1 VRRRRDGGGPMG
13 MPKTIGRYEILE
25 EIGRGSMGVVYKAR
39 DPRIGRVGALKTIA
53 FSFPLGPGEEEEFL
67 QRFYHEAQ
75 VAGRLNHPNIVTIY
89 DVGEK
94 GSGGEAY
101 IAMEFVT
108 GTNLHELL
116 AGGGRLPLA
125 QVSEVMERLS
135 EALDYAHASGVI
147 HRDIKPAN
155 ILLTEAGQPKILD
168 FGIARLA
175 AGGLTRPGK
184 FFGTPNYMSPEQVT
198 GIDVDG
204 RTDQFSLGVILYQ
217 LLTGERPFV
226 GDSVTAISYQ
236 VVNVD
241 PPPPSKLNPALRP
254 SFDRIIRKVLSK
266 NVADRYARCADL
278 AADLRSAV
286 GEWRDSA
293 ERSTPP
299 TLVSREDRAAGA
311 PGSGEGGSR
320 GITFLAPRFGRMLAL
335 RGTPLGIGWI
345 AFLVCLV
352 LLAAAPFL
360 LYRSP
365 SRRAGGP
372 QALGLLT
379 APTAPRATGATSLS
393 SLGEAAAPASTDP
406 AQAARLRVEMSHR
419 FSNGRIEVRVDGAK
433 ALEERLKSSGGKT
446 RFVRTLPVA
455 AGSHRV
461 EVRVSSGSTF
471 DDIQGIRGDFRARE
485 QKELT
490 VSVSPIS
497 KRLKLRFEEPQPAE
511 ARK

>member
-1 VRRRRDGGGPMG
+1 
-13 MPKTIGRYEILE
+13 
-25 EIGRGSMGVVYKAR
+25 MGVVYKAR
-39 DPRIGRVGALKTIA
+39 DPRIGRVVALKTIA

-94 GSGGEAY
+94 GTGGDAY

-116 AGGGRLPLA
+116 SGGGRLPLA
-125 QVSEVMERLS
+125 QVADVVEKLAQ
-135 EALDYAHASGVI
+135 ALDFAHDSGVI

-155 ILLTEAGQPKILD
+155 ILLTEVGQPKILD

-198 GIDVDG
+198 GSDVDG

-217 LLTGERPFV
+217 LLTGEKPFV

-236 VVNVD
+236 VVNVE

-254 SFDRIIRKVLSK
+254 PFDRIVRKVLSK
-266 NVADRYARCADL
+266 NVSDRYPRCADL
-278 AADLRSAV
+278 ANDLKAAI
-286 GEWRDSA
+286 GEWRESA
-293 ERSTPP
+293 EKSTPP
-299 TLVSREDRAAGA
+299 TLVSRE
-311 PGSGEGGSR
+311 PSGSASAEAGEGGKR
-320 GITFLAPRFGRMLAL
+320 GVTFLAPHFARILAGR
-335 RGTPLGIGWI
+335 GSPLGIGWI
-345 AFLVCLV
+345 PFLICLI

-365 SRRAGGP
+365 GKRANATQP
-372 QALGLLT
+372 LGLLT
-379 APTAPRATGATSLS
+379 APSGARAGGGAVLS
-393 SLGEAAAPASTDP
+393 GISAAASQDAPDP
-406 AQAARLRVEMSHR
+406 AQTARLRVTLSHR
-419 FSNGRIEVRVDGAK
+419 FSSGRIEIRVDGAK
-433 ALEERLKSSGGKT
+433 TLEDRLRGNGGKT
-446 RFVRTLPVA
+446 RFIRILRVS

-461 EVRVSSGSTF
+461 EVRVTSGKTF
-471 DDIQGIRGDFRARE
+471 DGIEGIHGDFRPRE
-485 QKELT
+485 QKELA

-497 KRLKLRFEEPQPAE
+497 KRLKMRFEDAHTAG

>member
-1 VRRRRDGGGPMG
+1 MV

-25 EIGRGSMGVVYKAR
+25 EVGRGSMGVVYRAR
-39 DPRIGRVGALKTIA
+39 DPRIGRTVALKTIA

-94 GSGGEAY
+94 GAGGDAY

-116 AGGGRLPLA
+116 AGGGRLPLMQVADVVEKLA
-125 QVSEVMERLS
+125 Q
-135 EALDYAHASGVI
+135 ALDYAHENGVV

-155 ILLTEAGQPKILD
+155 ILLTESGQPKILD

-184 FFGTPNYMSPEQVT
+184 FFGTPNYMSPEQVV
-198 GIDVDG
+198 GAEIDG
-204 RTDQFSLGVILYQ
+204 RTDQFSLGIILYQ
-217 LLTGERPFV
+217 LLTGEKPFV

-254 SFDRIIRKVLSK
+254 PFDRIIRKTLAK
-266 NVADRYARCADL
+266 NASDRYVRCQDL
-278 AADLRSAV
+278 AADLKSAV
-286 GEWRDSA
+286 TEWRESS
-293 ERSTPP
+293 EQSTPP
-299 TLVSREDRAAGA
+299 TLVSRDKARGDSAEPVAAGV
-311 PGSGEGGSR
+311 R
-320 GITFLAPRFGRMLAL
+320 GITFLAPRLSRLFTSG
-335 RGTPLGIGWI
+335 GTPLGIGWI

-352 LLAAAPFL
+352 LLASAPFL

-365 SRRAGGP
+365 GGRATGSQP
-372 QALGLLT
+372 LGLLT
-379 APTAPRATGATSLS
+379 APASAGSQGTAPGAALAGPGAIAGPSIV
-393 SLGEAAAPASTDP
+393 DP
-406 AQAARLRVEMSHR
+406 EQAARLRLTLLHR
-419 FSNGRIEVRVDGAK
+419 FPSGRIEVRLDGAP
-433 ALEERLKSSGGKT
+433 LLGEGLKGGSGKI

-455 AGSHRV
+455 PGSHRV
-461 EVRVSSGSTF
+461 EVRVISGHNF
-471 DDIQGIRGDFRARE
+471 DDVEGIQGDFRP
-485 QKELT
+485 KERKNLQVT
-490 VSVSPIS
+490 VSTIG
-497 KRLKLRFEEPQPAE
+497 KRLKMRFETPEGE
-511 ARK
+511 TSHR

>member
-1 VRRRRDGGGPMG
+1 MA

-25 EIGRGSMGVVYKAR
+25 EVGRGSMGVVYKAR
-39 DPRIGRVGALKTIA
+39 DPRIGRVVALKTIA

-75 VAGRLNHPNIVTIY
+75 VAGRLNHSNIVTIY

-94 GSGGEAY
+94 GDGGEAY

-108 GTNLHELL
+108 GTNLHDLL
-116 AGGGRLPLA
+116 SGGGRLPLA
-125 QVSEVMERLS
+125 QVADVVDKLAQ
-135 EALDYAHASGVI
+135 ALDYAHDNGVI

-155 ILLTEAGQPKILD
+155 ILLTDGGQPKILD

-198 GIDVDG
+198 GSDVDG

-217 LLTGERPFV
+217 LLTGEKPFV

-236 VVNVD
+236 VVNVE

-254 SFDRIIRKVLSK
+254 PFDRIVRKVLSK
-266 NVADRYARCADL
+266 NVSDRYPRCGDL
-278 AADLRSAV
+278 SNDLKTAV
-286 GEWRDSA
+286 GEWRESA
-293 ERSTPP
+293 EKSTPP
-299 TLVSREDRAAGA
+299 TLVSREESTSVTAGT
-311 PGSGEGGSR
+311 GEGGKR
-320 GITFLAPRFGRMLAL
+320 GITFLAPHFARILAGR
-335 RGTPLGIGWI
+335 GSPLGVGWI

-365 SRRAGGP
+365 VRRAGGT

-379 APTAPRATGATSLS
+379 APSGARTAGGPVLS
-393 SLGEAAAPASTDP
+393 GIGAAPSQDAPDP
-406 AQAARLRVEMSHR
+406 TQAARLRVTLSHR
-419 FSNGRIEVRVDGAK
+419 FDSGRIEVRIDGAK
-433 ALEERLKSSGGKT
+433 ALEDRLRGSGSKT
-446 RFVRTLPVA
+446 RFVRTLALP

-461 EVRVSSGSTF
+461 EVRISSGKTF
-471 DDIQGIRGDFRARE
+471 DDIEGIQGEFHPRE
-485 QKELT
+485 QKELA
-490 VSVSPIS
+490 VSVSPMS
-497 KRLKLRFEEPQPAE
+497 KRLKLRFEERETAG
-511 ARK
+511 AHK